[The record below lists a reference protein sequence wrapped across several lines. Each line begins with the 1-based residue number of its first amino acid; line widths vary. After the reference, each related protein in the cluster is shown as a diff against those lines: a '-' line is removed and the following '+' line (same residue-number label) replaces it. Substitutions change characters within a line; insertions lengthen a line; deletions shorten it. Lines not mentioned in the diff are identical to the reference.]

1 MSNPAPSCDIVITK
15 FLATNLDINFP
26 EPPVEFNRSTAVS
39 IYNAWMQTSM
49 VDNHGMIWVLP
60 TRLGEILRTSK
71 SCAHAIVTN
80 TRREHRR
87 SSAEGTYLRYSE
99 VNRILNDIIQ
109 SAGSLKRER
118 YAGYSELIG
127 RKIRDSEKAVLQ
139 RALSYEITKESK
151 KKLKSTRLKTLTV
164 LNDELT
170 NKPLLQTCEF
180 SHIRSCAVYP
190 RLSVTVWNGLIVN
203 KATHKL
209 ITDRQIY
216 DEDRLLQLCREQNWN
231 TKWYSAFKADLSQ
244 LN

>member
-1 MSNPAPSCDIVITK
+1 MLNSAPSCDIVITK
-15 FLATNLDINFP
+15 FLATELDVHFP
-26 EPPVEFNRSTAVS
+26 APPNEFNHSTAVS
-39 IYNAWMQTSM
+39 IYNAWMRTSM

-60 TRLGEILRTSK
+60 NRLGEILRTSK
-71 SCAHAIVTN
+71 SCAHAIVGN
-80 TRREHRR
+80 TRKEHRR

-99 VNRILNDIIQ
+99 VNRILSDIIQ

-127 RKIRDSEKAVLQ
+127 KKIRDSEKAVLQ
-139 RALSYEITKESK
+139 RVLSYEITRESK
-151 KKLKSTRLKTLTV
+151 KKLKLMRLKTLTIR
-164 LNDELT
+164 NDELT
-170 NKPLLQTCEF
+170 NEPLFKTCEF

-190 RLSVTVWNGLIVN
+190 RLSTTVWNGLIVN

-216 DEDRLLQLCREQNWN
+216 DEDRLLQLCHEKNWN
-231 TKWYSAFKADLSQ
+231 TKWYSAFTADLSQ

>member
-1 MSNPAPSCDIVITK
+1 MQKSAPSCDIVITK
-15 FLATNLDINFP
+15 FLATQLNVQLP
-26 EPPVEFNRSTAVS
+26 EPPAEFNHSTAVS

-71 SCAHAIVTN
+71 SCANAIVAN

-99 VNRILNDIIQ
+99 VNRILSDIIQ

-118 YAGYSELIG
+118 YAGYSESIG
-127 RKIRDSEKAVLQ
+127 RLIRDSEKAVLQ
-139 RALSYEITKESK
+139 RALSYEIARQSK
-151 KKLKSTRLKTLTV
+151 KKLKSMRLQILAV

-170 NKPLLQTCEF
+170 NKPLIKTCEF

-190 RLSVTVWNGLIVN
+190 QLSTTLWNGLIVN
-203 KATHKL
+203 KTTHQL

-216 DEDRLLQLCREQNWN
+216 DEDRLLRLCREQNWN
-231 TKWYSAFKADLSQ
+231 TKWYSAFKADLNQ